1 MGAAPVN
8 AHHYVHEICKD
19 QHIQLSEMQS
29 YQLNGIKGGVDAA
42 SVKVIW
48 WFRADEFDHLSGE
61 ARELFPGKRG
71 TFKDFVFKTYT
82 SEDVNYYDLHIKCTI
97 LDTYTHKYY
106 KVVETTREHYKLR
119 LLYGSKTLKMISRRT
134 PISKRWIVCDPSGL
148 PFARYDPFIDHRIEP
163 GMDDGKGE
171 EEQFTSVQFRH
182 ATKEYN
188 EALHKHVN
196 RHNRSI

>member
-1 MGAAPVN
+1 MGQVGKVVDRN
-8 AHHYVHEICKD
+8 L
-19 QHIQLSEMQS
+19 LSS
-29 YQLNGIKGGVDAA
+29 ILGCSSTYATYD
-42 SVKVIW
+42 
-48 WFRADEFDHLSGE
+48 DED
-61 ARELFPGKRG
+61 
-71 TFKDFVFKTYT
+71 
-82 SEDVNYYDLHIKCTI
+82 EDVNYYDLHIKCTI

-106 KVVETTREHYKLR
+106 KVLETTREHYKLR
-119 LLYGSKTLKMISRRT
+119 SLYGSKTLQTISRRK